1 MRSEWLGGSSLEP
14 GSLSSGSHVASRARG
29 SEKGG
34 SRGGDGPEEGLEDV
48 KGWEGGRRVAGR
60 GAQEQRLRAEIE
72 GLFGGEGLGHGGK
85 EEH

>member
-1 MRSEWLGGSSLEP
+1 M
-14 GSLSSGSHVASRARG
+14 
-29 SEKGG
+29 
-34 SRGGDGPEEGLEDV
+34 

-60 GAQEQRLRAEIE
+60 GAQEHRLRAEIE